1 MSHPPGEDSRSTYE
15 SPDISVLLET
25 VTLAELHLL
34 TNRFWLVQEIGMRR
48 KIQVL
53 PTMEA
58 WRGGE
63 CLDSV
68 GSGEPAKVLELLDR
82 HFDESKQEAE
92 GAEGGGSAQL
102 AKAAIAAGA
111 LCALGGFFLVFPRP
125 ITRKRVP
132 LTPLTLH
139 STALLHQIPPVCSLP
154 WVVSIM

>member
-1 MSHPPGEDSRSTYE
+1 VFAEVD
-15 SPDISVLLET
+15 LE
-25 VTLAELHLL
+25 LQAL
-34 TNRFWLVQEIGMRR
+34 REIGMQR

-111 LCALGGFFLVFPRP
+111 LCALGFLVRRQQRQRYLSE
-125 ITRKRVP
+125 T
-132 LTPLTLH
+132 
-139 STALLHQIPPVCSLP
+139 
-154 WVVSIM
+154 